1 MLGSK
6 KSLSVSG
13 GTTLIS
19 HETVIVGDV
28 HFCGNLDV
36 EGLVQGNIIAQSG
49 KEALLRVVGK
59 GRVEGEIRVP
69 SVIVN
74 GVIEG
79 DVYSSKHLEL
89 ASKSR
94 VKDNVFYTLVEMA
107 AGAEVNGSLTH
118 MSDAGSAAEQ
128 SVPQTQVADDP
139 QGETPEKGRLAKVD

>member
-6 KSLSVSG
+6 KGASVSG

-19 HETVIVGDV
+19 QETIIVGDV

-36 EGLVQGNIIAQSG
+36 EGLVQGNIIALSG

-69 SVIVN
+69 CVIVN
-74 GVIEG
+74 GVVQG

-94 VKDNVFYTLVEMA
+94 VQGNVFYTLVEMA

-118 MSDAGSAAEQ
+118 MSDADADADAVAEQ
-128 SVPQTQVADDP
+128 AALQTDKAVPGAA
-139 QGETPEKGRLAKVD
+139 PE